1 MPSDP
6 PNRDRSQ
13 RDNAENAPARRS
25 ANNITP
31 NSPPGGLN
39 GEMAPASMPEPH
51 AGKAPVDHSTEPGVL
66 PDR

>member
-13 RDNAENAPARRS
+13 RDIAEDAPARRS

-31 NSPPGGLN
+31 NSPPEGVKGQ
-39 GEMAPASMPEPH
+39 MAPASMPEPD
-51 AGKAPVDHSTEPGVL
+51 AGAAPVDQSMEPGVL